1 MQQHLT
7 KNSPTTSWPGCLSNQ
22 FFVAARLSCLVEKE
36 ARRLLILSTQ
46 IFNKIG
52 KVTFGRAAL
61 LQFTHKIPDE
71 LRRLD
76 EDATGSTHWALGSA
90 LRWLGVSAL
99 SFADTLWGA

>member
-22 FFVAARLSCLVEKE
+22 FFAARLSCLVEKE

-46 IFNKIG
+46 IFNKAG
-52 KVTFGRAAL
+52 KVIFGDIAF
-61 LQFTHKIPDE
+61 LQLAHKIPDE

-99 SFADTLWGA
+99 SFADTLWGS